1 LNERITILLAD
12 DHILFREGLRYILT
26 QEEGFTIVGEA
37 RSGYE
42 VVDKAALLAPDVVL
56 MDINMPEMNGI
67 EATRKIRALQ
77 LPTRVI
83 ALSIHDDEE
92 YVRRA
97 LLAGADGYLLKEI
110 DAQTLVSA
118 VHAVHAG
125 GAYLHPRLAGYVIAE
140 LRRLMVQERSPRAD
154 RFQEEKKSVLGERWD
169 RLTAR
174 ERDILLLM
182 AEGLSNGEIGQ
193 RLGISE
199 KTVKNHLASIRIKL
213 NISERTKLAIEA
225 LNYVRHVG
233 GIVPQAG
240 SEA

>member
-1 LNERITILLAD
+1 MNERITILLAD
-12 DHILFREGLRYILT
+12 DHALFREGLRHILG

-37 RSGYE
+37 RSGHE
-42 VVDKAALLAPDVVL
+42 AVDKAALLTPDVVL

-83 ALSIHDDEE
+83 VLSIHDDEE

-118 VHAVHAG
+118 VRAVHAG

-140 LRRLMVQERSPRAD
+140 LRRLSLQERPARASSAPSPAERD
-154 RFQEEKKSVLGERWD
+154 SVLGERWE

-182 AEGLSNGEIGQ
+182 AEGLSNGEIGK

-225 LNYVRHVG
+225 LHYVRRVG
-233 GIVPQAG
+233 ESDAAG
-240 SEA
+240 KT

>member
-1 LNERITILLAD
+1 MSERITILLAD
-12 DHILFREGLRYILT
+12 DHALFREGLRHILG

-37 RSGYE
+37 RSGHE
-42 VVDKAALLAPDVVL
+42 AVDKAALLTPDVVL

-67 EATRKIRALQ
+67 EATRKIRALG

-83 ALSIHDDEE
+83 VLSIHDDEE

-118 VHAVHAG
+118 VRAVHAG

-140 LRRLMVQERSPRAD
+140 LRRLSVQERPPRASGSPPE
-154 RFQEEKKSVLGERWD
+154 RSSVLGERWQ

-174 ERDILLLM
+174 ERDILLLI
-182 AEGLSNGEIGQ
+182 AEGLSNGEIGK

-225 LNYVRHVG
+225 LHYVRRVG
-233 GIVPQAG
+233 GTDAAG
-240 SEA
+240 EV